1 MSLENVITIHTKS
14 LLRSRGL
21 EATLQRGVASEA
33 VANRVML
40 GMSEAVATTS
50 REAKFEADTQ
60 EVLLL
65 AADYRV
71 AGVAVQ
77 PQRGDKF
84 RVTRAGVAL
93 TLEVLPQGD
102 SEQCSRLDSSGV
114 QLRVHTKITK
124 REPVV

>member
-1 MSLENVITIHTKS
+1 MSLENVIAIHTRS

-33 VANRVML
+33 VANRVVL
-40 GMSEAVATTS
+40 GMSEAVATS
-50 REAKFEADTQ
+50 NREARFEADTQ

-65 AADYRV
+65 AADYKV
-71 AGVAVQ
+71 LGVAVP

-102 SEQCSRLDSSGV
+102 SEQCSRLDASGV

-124 REPVV
+124 REPIV

>member
-1 MSLENVITIHTKS
+1 MSLDTVITIHTKS

-21 EATLQRGVASEA
+21 AATLQHGAATES
-33 VANRVML
+33 VANRVVL

-71 AGVAVQ
+71 AGVTVQ

-84 RVTRAGVAL
+84 RVTRAGLLL

-102 SEQCSRLDSSGV
+102 SEQCSRIDASGV